1 LFWAS
6 KGIFGDTQY
15 IVVIG
20 FEDGKKDDLNLE
32 ATDVR

>member
-1 LFWAS
+1 MGLRRD
-6 KGIFGDTQY
+6 FGDTQD

-20 FEDGKKDDLNLE
+20 FEDGKRDDLNLE